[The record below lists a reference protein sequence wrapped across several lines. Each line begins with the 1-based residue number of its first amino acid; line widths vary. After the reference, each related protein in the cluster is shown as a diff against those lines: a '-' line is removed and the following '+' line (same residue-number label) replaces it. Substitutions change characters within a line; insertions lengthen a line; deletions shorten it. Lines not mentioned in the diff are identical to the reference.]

1 VKGKYLSRGEAI
13 MRKLIVALAIALLA
27 TLKTNASAAEITAL
41 VATAMKTSID
51 ELAPQFE
58 GKTGHKL
65 HIIYGPSGALTK
77 HISDGEVAD
86 FAILGEEGYEELTTQ
101 SKIVA
106 GSGVTIAV
114 AKIGAAVPKGSA
126 KPDISST
133 EAFKLALLAAKSIA
147 YVNPA
152 SGGSSAVHLDKVF
165 ETMGI
170 AEALRAKTKL
180 AAGGP
185 NGHAGTL
192 AANGEADIA
201 MQMIPEL
208 MAVSGIDIVGPLPG
222 EFQKVTTYVAS
233 IPSNAREMEGA
244 RTLISFLLT
253 PTSVQLF
260 TTKGMH
266 D

>member
-1 VKGKYLSRGEAI
+1 
-13 MRKLIVALAIALLA
+13 MRKLIIALAIVLLA
-27 TLKTNASAAEITAL
+27 TLKTSASAAEIRAL

-65 HIIYGPSGALTK
+65 RIIYGPSGTLTK
-77 HISDGEVAD
+77 RISDGEVAD
-86 FAILGEEGYEELTTQ
+86 FAILGAEGYQELTTQ
-101 SKIVA
+101 SKILA

-114 AKIGAAVPKGSA
+114 AKIGVAVPKGAA

-133 EAFKLALLAAKSIA
+133 EAFKIALLAAKSIA

-152 SGGSSAVHLDKVF
+152 SGGSSAVYLTRVF

-170 AEALRAKTKL
+170 AEVLKAKTKL

-185 NGHAGTL
+185 NGYAGVF
-192 AANGEADIA
+192 AANGEAEIA
-201 MQMIPEL
+201 MQMMPEL

-222 EFQKVTTYVAS
+222 EFQNVTTYVAS
-233 IPSNAREMEGA
+233 IPSNAQEMEGA
-244 RTLISFLLT
+244 QTLISFLVT
-253 PTSVQLF
+253 PTSAQLF
-260 TTKGMH
+260 KMKGMY